1 MPRSWGC
8 HKRAD
13 GTVLVPKCLC
23 HPEEWIWVWK
33 EKGVVEKG
41 EPKKCRSP
49 EAGMGEEVV
58 KNPARSCREEAGWAG
73 GSFYSRKSPGP
84 SLVSCHS
91 QGLAQSRHARK
102 AASVDSVDDHK
113 VCGPPNNHHQ
123 HDCLPDFLSL
133 LTLSGRQRLL
143 SPFTDAKLRHS
154 DWLRT

>member
-1 MPRSWGC
+1 M
-8 HKRAD
+8 
-13 GTVLVPKCLC
+13 
-23 HPEEWIWVWK
+23 
-33 EKGVVEKG
+33 VEKG

-133 LTLSGRQRLL
+133 LTLSGRHSAYYPL
-143 SPFTDAKLRHS
+143 SQMRN
-154 DWLRT
+154 